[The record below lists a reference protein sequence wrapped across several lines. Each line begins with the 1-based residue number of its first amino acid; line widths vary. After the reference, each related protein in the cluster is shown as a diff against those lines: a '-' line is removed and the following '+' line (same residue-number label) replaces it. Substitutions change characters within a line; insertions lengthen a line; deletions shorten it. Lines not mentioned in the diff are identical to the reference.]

1 MAASSSISFCVRASN
16 TYARGSVSVGGG
28 MALTAEEMVDT
39 DSLRLRPNSSSLAS
53 KIGDGG
59 AEISSL
65 ERSELE
71 NSSSAFL

>member
-1 MAASSSISFCVRASN
+1 
-16 TYARGSVSVGGG
+16 